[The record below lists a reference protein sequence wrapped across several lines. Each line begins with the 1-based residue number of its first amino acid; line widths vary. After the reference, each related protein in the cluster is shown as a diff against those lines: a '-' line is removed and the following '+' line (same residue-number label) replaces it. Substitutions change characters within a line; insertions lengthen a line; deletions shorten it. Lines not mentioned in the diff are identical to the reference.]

1 MRLKIL
7 NKIGFFLLILIGCN
21 SDYPEI
27 SFSQKIIDIGEIKRD
42 TIIDVSFK
50 FKNIGKEILI
60 IKRITTDCHCTVPK
74 DYVKRI
80 EPNRKGEIKISYH
93 SRGYGYFE
101 QLISVF
107 SNSQKNEELL
117 ILKGTVIR
125 EN

>member
-1 MRLKIL
+1 M
-7 NKIGFFLLILIGCN
+7 ILIGCN